1 MRKKMLLVGFILA
14 TALLV
19 VGSVQLA
26 LAVNKLSVNP
36 GYILIGQKVTIT
48 LTTERA
54 ATGTITVTQNATGN
68 SWSINI
74 NVPAGT
80 NTWTF
85 PDDWLATN
93 PGANTN
99 ELGYY
104 DVLADIT
111 MKISKYTWKTQFQ
124 AGFLVIPEP
133 FGPIMAIIACFS
145 AVIGF
150 RKFKA
155 IK

>member
-36 GYILIGQKVTIT
+36 GYILIGQKVNIT
-48 LTTERA
+48 LTTELA

-74 NVPAGT
+74 NVPAGS
-80 NTWTF
+80 NSWTF
-85 PDDWLATN
+85 PDDWPA
-93 PGANTN
+93 GANTD